1 MRVCVVGQGYVGLP
15 LAIRAVE
22 AGHDVVG
29 VDVDAFRVKLL
40 NRGESCTRAVTSAAL
55 DSALASGRL
64 TISTDEQALRGFDI
78 ALITVPTPLR
88 DGVPDLSSVEQA
100 AAMVGAYLRSG
111 ATVVLESTSYPG
123 TTEHVVLPQLEKWSR
138 LSALDFHLGF
148 SPDRIDRGNGTWD
161 VYNTPKLVAGLH
173 ECCLEAV
180 DGFYRSIVKH
190 TVPAGSLVTAEL
202 AKILQ
207 DTFRHVDVALT
218 VNPGTGRVRQGDA
231 VLHGS
236 ARGHLAASA
245 GRRLPRDPTS
255 YDSHL
260 LRPATPPAL
269 RDGYLHEDRLGH
281 ATAGRI
287 TDHIAHIGQVSRE
300 EHGARRSRRMT

>member
-123 TTEHVVLPQLEKWSR
+123 TTEHVVLPQLESGHGCR
-138 LSALDFHLGF
+138 L
-148 SPDRIDRGNGTWD
+148 
-161 VYNTPKLVAGLH
+161 
-173 ECCLEAV
+173 
-180 DGFYRSIVKH
+180 
-190 TVPAGSLVTAEL
+190 
-202 AKILQ
+202 
-207 DTFRHVDVALT
+207 LT
-218 VNPGTGRVRQGDA
+218 ST
-231 VLHGS
+231 S
-236 ARGHLAASA
+236 ASA
-245 GRRLPRDPTS
+245 PTGS
-255 YDSHL
+255 
-260 LRPATPPAL
+260 
-269 RDGYLHEDRLGH
+269 
-281 ATAGRI
+281 
-287 TDHIAHIGQVSRE
+287 IGAMGPGMCTTHPS
-300 EHGARRSRRMT
+300 S